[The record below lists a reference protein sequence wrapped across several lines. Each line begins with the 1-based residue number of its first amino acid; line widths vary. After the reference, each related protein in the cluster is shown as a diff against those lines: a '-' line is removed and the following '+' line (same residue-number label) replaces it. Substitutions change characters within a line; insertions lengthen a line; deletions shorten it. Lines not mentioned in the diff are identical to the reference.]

1 MELINTIPNQLSI
14 PGAEFNHR
22 SLKIDPNIEKEN
34 LGNVNQLLSSVA
46 SCSSWWVGDLL
57 TFVRDRAKERARK
70 EKLEEHPDIDPE
82 ELEKLAT
89 EAGNESVWNVIN
101 EAYDSEVAAVSMEV
115 CSAIPPEYREFN
127 LSFKHYREALLLSPR
142 DVKAAA
148 ARDWLEEAERNNWS
162 VSQLR
167 KQIRLDQADR
177 STNLTIRSIDSASVY
192 QHINSL
198 YSFIKSC
205 DVDEDAPILDK
216 LEEDAR
222 SLIKVISEKRNTRT
236 RGLPVAVP
244 EGRSAHAV
252 GG

>member
-14 PGAEFNHR
+14 PGAEFGHR
-22 SLKIDPNIEKEN
+22 SLRIDPNIKKEN

-57 TFVRDRAKERARK
+57 VFVRKRAEKRARV
-70 EKLEEHPDIDPE
+70 EKLEEKPDIDFE
-82 ELEKLAT
+82 ELEKIVT
-89 EAGNESVWNVIN
+89 GIGNESAWNLIY
-101 EAYDSEVAAVSMEV
+101 EAYDSEAAAVSMEV
-115 CSAIPPEYREFN
+115 CSAIPHELRTYN
-127 LSFKHYREALLLSPR
+127 LSFKHYREAILLTR
-142 DVKAAA
+142 KDVKAACV
-148 ARDWLEEAERNNWS
+148 WLHEAERNNWS

-236 RGLPVAVP
+236 RELVV
-244 EGRSAHAV
+244 EV
-252 GG
+252 